1 MKDLHFQTRS
11 VPVALLLLCLL
22 TFGLLTPWLGF
33 YWDDWPSIWY
43 LHLFGP
49 GGYPDV
55 YAIDR
60 PLLGRLFMLTTPIF
74 GEHTFSWQLFGLA
87 ARWFTSLA
95 MWWTLRQIWPQRP
108 RMAVV
113 AALLFLIYPGFQQQ
127 FIAVTY
133 SHVFLL
139 LTFFLLSLGLMA
151 AAFRQGDV
159 PERSFSWPRYL
170 LSIALAS
177 VTIFTVEYFFGLE
190 FLRPVLLWLVLR
202 DREPD
207 RSRRLRAALA
217 AWLPYLAV
225 LGVFLVWRLFIQ
237 ETARGRVQLHEF
249 FDSGFLPGLLEFGRM
264 AAADV
269 FQAALQAWALIWPG
283 YWLQGTST
291 AFKILAI
298 LAALAALGLTGL
310 YFWFLRSGDQP
321 GTSARRPWA
330 WEAMGLG
337 TLSLFLGGIPFWVT
351 RLPIELYF
359 PWDRFTLAF
368 MFGASLLL
376 AGLLELVLRSR
387 RALTAVLAVIT
398 ALAVGF
404 HVNLA
409 NRYRMDWNIQKD
421 FFWQMTWRMP
431 GLDPQTTLL
440 SAELPFAYFS
450 DNSLTAPLNWTYAPE
465 NNSREMPYLFYTI
478 DARLGIRLEDLKK
491 DLDIYQPYRATSF
504 SGSTSQALLVYYFPP
519 ACFKVVDPRTDAR
532 IPQKPR
538 FMGEAL
544 ELSNLDVIQT
554 QADPPA
560 RPPESIVGSEP
571 EHNWCYYYQ
580 KADLARQMQ
589 DWQQVAALGDQ
600 AIDSPGID
608 PPVVG
613 HELTPFIE
621 GYAHTGRWDQA
632 YELTLRA
639 NRLTGRMVRHLCT
652 TWDRIADE
660 TPADEERDR
669 YLEKVNQ
676 ELGCEF

>member
-1 MKDLHFQTRS
+1 
-11 VPVALLLLCLL
+11 
-22 TFGLLTPWLGF
+22 
-33 YWDDWPSIWY
+33 
-43 LHLFGP
+43 
-49 GGYPDV
+49 
-55 YAIDR
+55 
-60 PLLGRLFMLTTPIF
+60 
-74 GEHTFSWQLFGLA
+74 
-87 ARWFTSLA
+87 
-95 MWWTLRQIWPQRP
+95 
-108 RMAVV
+108 
-113 AALLFLIYPGFQQQ
+113 
-127 FIAVTY
+127 
-133 SHVFLL
+133 
-139 LTFFLLSLGLMA
+139 
-151 AAFRQGDV
+151 
-159 PERSFSWPRYL
+159 
-170 LSIALAS
+170 
-177 VTIFTVEYFFGLE
+177 
-190 FLRPVLLWLVLR
+190 
-202 DREPD
+202 
-207 RSRRLRAALA
+207 
-217 AWLPYLAV
+217 
-225 LGVFLVWRLFIQ
+225 
-237 ETARGRVQLHEF
+237 
-249 FDSGFLPGLLEFGRM
+249 
-264 AAADV
+264 
-269 FQAALQAWALIWPG
+269 
-283 YWLQGTST
+283 
-291 AFKILAI
+291 
-298 LAALAALGLTGL
+298 
-310 YFWFLRSGDQP
+310 
-321 GTSARRPWA
+321 
-330 WEAMGLG
+330 
-337 TLSLFLGGIPFWVT
+337 
-351 RLPIELYF
+351 
-359 PWDRFTLAF
+359 
-368 MFGASLLL
+368 
-376 AGLLELVLRSR
+376 
-387 RALTAVLAVIT
+387 
-398 ALAVGF
+398 
-404 HVNLA
+404 
-409 NRYRMDWNIQKD
+409 MDWNIQKD